1 MGGLREREGQRH
13 REAAGVRGGQKFL
26 GVRSRLSSEAR
37 VERVRGV
44 DRTAA
49 ARNAARPA
57 RHVAGPLRG
66 CDALDVDLL
75 LCHVFL
81 LMVRYA
87 RSPPS
92 PSSARFR
99 CRVTANF
106 SGPTCQPSGM
116 VGEYDKM
123 QYQELYEVLLSLKE
137 ANELF
142 STRVFARFDAMDAR
156 FDAMDARFD
165 AMDARFDT
173 MDARFDRM
181 DGRMDRQGDR

>member
-1 MGGLREREGQRH
+1 
-13 REAAGVRGGQKFL
+13 
-26 GVRSRLSSEAR
+26 
-37 VERVRGV
+37 
-44 DRTAA
+44 
-49 ARNAARPA
+49 
-57 RHVAGPLRG
+57 
-66 CDALDVDLL
+66 
-75 LCHVFL
+75 
-81 LMVRYA
+81 
-87 RSPPS
+87 
-92 PSSARFR
+92 
-99 CRVTANF
+99 
-106 SGPTCQPSGM
+106 M

-165 AMDARFDT
+165 T

>member
-1 MGGLREREGQRH
+1 
-13 REAAGVRGGQKFL
+13 
-26 GVRSRLSSEAR
+26 
-37 VERVRGV
+37 
-44 DRTAA
+44 
-49 ARNAARPA
+49 
-57 RHVAGPLRG
+57 
-66 CDALDVDLL
+66 
-75 LCHVFL
+75 
-81 LMVRYA
+81 
-87 RSPPS
+87 
-92 PSSARFR
+92 
-99 CRVTANF
+99 
-106 SGPTCQPSGM
+106 M

-165 AMDARFDT
+165 AMDARFDA